1 MIDIAGRKYRPHYS
15 HNIKENAMI
24 DKNLL
29 KKDFSELLAG
39 MEIGGRPTAPQ
50 LHDALSRAIMKQA
63 VPMMKASAPKCRSAS
78 YLSAEFLVGRAI
90 YNNILCL
97 GLHDEAEELLN
108 SAGASLC
115 DLEEIEDAAL
125 GNGGLGRLAAC
136 FLDSAASMRLPLT
149 GYGIRYKY
157 GLFRQT
163 IENGFQREYADD
175 WTKFGDPWSRRVD
188 DDAVMVR
195 FSDLEV
201 LAVPYDM
208 PIFGYKN
215 DFAGTLRLWQAEAPQ
230 AFDFDAFNNSD
241 FIGAFRSQNAAQSIS
256 QVLYPNDS
264 TDEGRVLRLRQEYFF
279 SAASIADL
287 VRKHVEAGR
296 NIGDFA
302 QYNSVQLNDTHPT
315 IAIPELIRVL
325 TKQFGLDFDK
335 AMEIAQK
342 TFNYTNHTIMSEAL
356 EKWGTGIMEKILPEV
371 YSIILRINEAFIADM
386 YRRGMPR
393 EKIDQMKPVCS
404 GTIHMAKMAIYCS
417 SATNGVARIHTEIL
431 KHDALPEW
439 YELYPE
445 RFQNKTNGITPRRWI
460 ALCNPALSAQ
470 ITGLLGSESW
480 ITDLSQLSG
489 LKKYADDKAQLD
501 RFAAIKADNKRA
513 LAAYIAGHEG
523 VSIDP
528 DSIFDIQI
536 KRLHEYKR
544 QLLNA
549 FSILYIYYGIK
560 DGSIKDFAPTTFIFG
575 AKSAPGYARAKAII
589 KYINEIAALVNNDP
603 EINGAIKVVFV
614 QNYNVSYAEKL
625 VVAADISEQIST
637 AGTEAS
643 GTGNMKFMLNGTVT
657 LGTYDGAN
665 VEIAE
670 EAGIENNYI
679 FGARVEELAE
689 IMPDYDPRRIYAENA
704 KIARVLNTLID
715 GTFSDGGN
723 GSFRELYYSLLDG
736 ASWHKP
742 DHYYLLGDL
751 ESYVEAKLKANADY
765 RDDRDGFMK
774 KCWINMASAGK
785 FSSDRT
791 IADYAREI
799 WKITPDK

>member
-1 MIDIAGRKYRPHYS
+1 
-15 HNIKENAMI
+15 MI
-24 DKNLL
+24 DKTLL
-29 KKDFSELLAG
+29 KKDFTELLAD
-39 MEIGGRPTAPQ
+39 MDIGGTPTAPQ

-63 VPMMKASAPKCRSAS
+63 VPMMKKSAPKGRSAS

-175 WTKFGDPWSRRVD
+175 WTKFGDPWSRRAES
-188 DDAVMVR
+188 DAVTVH
-195 FSDLEV
+195 FSTGDV
-201 LAVPYDM
+201 IAIPYDM

-215 DFAGTLRLWQAEAPQ
+215 DFAGTLRLWQAEPVNE
-230 AFDFDAFNNSD
+230 FDFDAFNRQDYSEACRGQIEAEN
-241 FIGAFRSQNAAQSIS
+241 IS
-256 QVLYPNDS
+256 RTLYPNDD
-264 TDEGRVLRLRQEYFF
+264 TRQGKLLRLKQQYFF
-279 SAASIADL
+279 CAASIADL
-287 VRKHVEAGR
+287 VRKHMRAGR
-296 NIGDFA
+296 NIESFA
-302 QYNSVQLNDTHPT
+302 EYNSIQLNDTHPT
-315 IAIPELIRVL
+315 VSIPELIRVL
-325 TKQFGLDFDK
+325 TTSFEMPFEKALD
-335 AMEIAQK
+335 IAK
-342 TFNYTNHTIMSEAL
+342 RTFNYTNHTIMAEAL
-356 EKWGTGIMEKILPEV
+356 EKWGTDLMEELLPEI
-371 YSIILRINEAFIADM
+371 YAIILRINEEFIADM

-393 EKIDQMKPVCS
+393 EKIDLMKPVS
-404 GTIHMAKMAIYCS
+404 GGVVHMAKMAIYCTGV
-417 SATNGVARIHTEIL
+417 TNGVARIHTEIL

-470 ITGLLGSESW
+470 ITELLGNENW
-480 ITDLSQLSG
+480 ITDLSQLKK
-489 LKKYADDKAQLD
+489 LEKYADDKVQLE
-501 RFAAIKADNKRA
+501 RFAAIKAENKRA
-513 LAAYIAGHEG
+513 LADYIAEHEG
-523 VSIDP
+523 VSVNP
-528 DSIFDIQI
+528 DSVFDIQI

-549 FSILYIYYGIK
+549 FSILCIYYGIK
-560 DGSIKDFAPTTFIFG
+560 DGSITNFTPTTFIFG

-589 KYINEIAALVNNDP
+589 KYINEIAKLVNNDP
-603 EINGAIKVVFV
+603 EIFGAIKVVFV

-625 VVAADISEQIST
+625 VIAADVSEQIST

-670 EAGIENNYI
+670 EAGIDNNYI

-689 IMPDYDPRRIYAENA
+689 IMPNYDPRRIYAENK

-765 RDDRDGFMK
+765 RENREEFMK
-774 KCWINMASAGK
+774 KCWINMSCAGK

-799 WKITPDK
+799 WKITPDN